1 MYNNHNNAEIYRLSA
16 QQQVSLDRHQQMIN
30 NALKWREVSYE
41 AEARTQPKVVTQ
53 LRTVFASI
61 LTLFVR

>member
-1 MYNNHNNAEIYRLSA
+1 MYNNHNNAELYRLNT

-30 NALKWREVSYE
+30 NALKWRAVSDKTE
-41 AEARTQPKVVTQ
+41 THTQPKVVTQ

-61 LTLFVR
+61 MTLFVR